1 MNLGVERFLILGCL
15 AVVVLEIPNLIGD
28 VESASVQNEVV
39 EQMIAERAAD
49 AAALE
54 AIEVANV
61 APAVDADPTMAE
73 VLAALRTDE
82 LLPAR
87 PGL

>member
-28 VESASVQNEVV
+28 VESATVQNEVV

-49 AAALE
+49 AAAIE
-54 AIEVANV
+54 TIEVASG
-61 APAVDADPTMAE
+61 AAVELLKEET
-73 VLAALRTDE
+73 LAALRLDE
-82 LLPAR
+82 LLPAQ

>member
-1 MNLGVERFLILGCL
+1 MSLGVERFLILGCI

-28 VESASVQNEVV
+28 VESATVQNKVV

-49 AAALE
+49 AAA
-54 AIEVANV
+54 IETIQVASGVV
-61 APAVDADPTMAE
+61 AEQPVDE
-73 VLAALRTDE
+73 VLVALRTDE
-82 LLPAR
+82 LLPSR